1 MSITMGTTLASLV
14 TNKRRVS
21 ALKSLG
27 IVTVGDALTYYPFRV
42 TEPVP
47 LRAIREAAPGQQMA
61 FAAVIRDMRVVPMN
75 ARRGYRL
82 EATVDDADFARS
94 RHVPGSTARL
104 TFFSYRKSYVDWV
117 SMRLR
122 AGTSVVVSG
131 MPSEYMGQLQFTHP
145 EILTVAPG
153 SAGTGAGLEGYARGA
168 ASGNGAFAGSAD
180 PYASAQSAYPPAAAA
195 PSGAAL
201 KYDADTVQ
209 EALTRVCRPRPVYH
223 ASSRISSE
231 HIHETIL
238 GLLWMMGA
246 RTSSTSD
253 GQLTG
258 AGSADIVAPTTDT
271 IAVQNGEEKSG
282 TTAESGAEALSQSIP
297 DVLPE
302 SVRKAKNLMHRA
314 EAFLAIHDP
323 ASTARFKEAIET
335 LRYEEAFVSQTSLL
349 KARQHAHK
357 SSAHPCPLNEA
368 LETARA
374 SVGEAAAEPSA
385 QPGASERGA
394 ATNLPDLPNLR
405 DRFIASLPFTLT
417 VGQSQ
422 VVDDIASD
430 LERDWPMQ
438 RLLQGEVG
446 SGKTVVALAAMLQA
460 VGAGYQAVLV
470 APTQVLAEQHYE
482 TISKMVSGLTL
493 AQPGAKETDAA
504 ADVEGAMGASG
515 ASTVSS
521 SKVTAEIPVT
531 LLTGGMK
538 LAARRKALAAAAS
551 GEPGIIVATH
561 AAFSKTFQ
569 APHLALVVIDE
580 QHRFG
585 VEQRESLN
593 AKTDDGTTPHLLVMT
608 ATPIPRTAAM
618 TWFGDLDISWLTEL
632 PGGRKP
638 IRTVVVNEADAATM
652 GRMFAHIRARVDAG
666 ERAYIVCPRID
677 ADDEENEG
685 GSGVSAAA
693 GSARG
698 RAAASG
704 SSARTAAGG
713 RATRAAADAI
723 GIDDPYETFDENGE
737 TVARPPLHAVA
748 EIADR
753 LQKLPQFQG
762 IRFATLTG
770 RDKDDVKTQVM
781 ADFAGGETPILVS
794 TTVIEVGVDVKQAS
808 CIVIF
813 DADRYGLSQLHQL
826 RGRVGRGGTNSW
838 AFLISRAEPGSPAE
852 QRLEV
857 IHHSLDGAEIAQADL
872 EFRGAGDVLGDAQ
885 SGGKSSLKLLRVVKD
900 ADMIADARTRAGQL
914 LAADPELAGE
924 VQLAGAVLDFTR
936 GNETFLTSS

>member
-94 RHVPGSTARL
+94 RRVPGSTARL

-117 SMRLR
+117 SVRLR

-131 MPSEYMGQLQFTHP
+131 MPGEYMGQLQFTHP
-145 EILTVAPG
+145 EILTVAPVP
-153 SAGTGAGLEGYARGA
+153 AGAGAGLEGYARGA

-180 PYASAQSAYPPAAAA
+180 PYASAQSAYPPAATA

-246 RTSSTSD
+246 RTSSTPD
-253 GQLTG
+253 GQLAG
-258 AGSADIVAPTTDT
+258 AGAAGIVAPATDT

-323 ASTARFKEAIET
+323 ASTTRFKEAIET

-349 KARQHAHK
+349 KARSHAHK
-357 SSAHPCPLNEA
+357 SAAHSCPLV
-368 LETARA
+368 TD
-374 SVGEAAAEPSA
+374 S
-385 QPGASERGA
+385 
-394 ATNLPDLPNLR
+394 LR
-405 DRFIASLPFTLT
+405 DQFIASLPFSLT
-417 VGQSQ
+417 AGQQQ
-422 VVDDIASD
+422 VIHDIAAD
-430 LERDWPMQ
+430 LAHDWPMQ

-460 VGAGYQAVLV
+460 VDAGYQAVLV
-470 APTQVLAEQHYE
+470 APTQVLAEQHAE
-482 TISKMVSGLTL
+482 TIGRMVEQLKP
-493 AQPGAKETDAA
+493 A
-504 ADVEGAMGASG
+504 
-515 ASTVSS
+515 
-521 SKVTAEIPVT
+521 IPVT

-538 LAARRKALAAAAS
+538 LAARRKALAAASS

-677 ADDEENEG
+677 ADDEGNEG

-826 RGRVGRGGTNSW
+826 RGRVGRGGANSW

-900 ADMIADARTRAGQL
+900 ADMIADARTRAEQL
-914 LAADPELAGE
+914 LAADPELADE

>member
-1 MSITMGTTLASLV
+1 MSITMDTTLASLV

-82 EATVDDADFARS
+82 EAAVDDADFARS
-94 RHVPGSTARL
+94 RRVPGSTARL

-168 ASGNGAFAGSAD
+168 ASGNGAFAGSTD

-246 RTSSTSD
+246 RTSSTPD
-253 GQLTG
+253 GQLAG

-323 ASTARFKEAIET
+323 SSTSRVKEAIET

-349 KARQHAHK
+349 KARSHAHK
-357 SSAHPCPLNEA
+357 SAAHSCPLV
-368 LETARA
+368 TD
-374 SVGEAAAEPSA
+374 S
-385 QPGASERGA
+385 
-394 ATNLPDLPNLR
+394 LR
-405 DRFIASLPFTLT
+405 DQFIASLPFSLT
-417 VGQSQ
+417 AGQQQ
-422 VVDDIASD
+422 VIHDIAAD
-430 LERDWPMQ
+430 LAHDWPMQ

-460 VGAGYQAVLV
+460 VDAGYQAVLV
-470 APTQVLAEQHYE
+470 APTQVLAEQHAE
-482 TISKMVSGLTL
+482 TIGRMVEQLKP
-493 AQPGAKETDAA
+493 A
-504 ADVEGAMGASG
+504 
-515 ASTVSS
+515 
-521 SKVTAEIPVT
+521 IPVT

-666 ERAYIVCPRID
+666 EQAYIVCPRID

-685 GSGVSAAA
+685 GSGVSSAA

-808 CIVIF
+808 CIAIF

-900 ADMIADARTRAGQL
+900 ADMIADARTRAEQL

>member
-1 MSITMGTTLASLV
+1 MSITMDTTLASLV

-94 RHVPGSTARL
+94 RRVPGSTARL

-168 ASGNGAFAGSAD
+168 ASGNGAFAGSTD

-246 RTSSTSD
+246 RTSSTPD
-253 GQLTG
+253 GQLAG
-258 AGSADIVAPTTDT
+258 AGLADIVAPTTDT

-282 TTAESGAEALSQSIP
+282 TTAESGAEALSRSIP

-349 KARQHAHK
+349 KARSHAHK
-357 SSAHPCPLNEA
+357 SAAHSCPLV
-368 LETARA
+368 TD
-374 SVGEAAAEPSA
+374 S
-385 QPGASERGA
+385 
-394 ATNLPDLPNLR
+394 LR
-405 DRFIASLPFTLT
+405 DQFIASLPFSLT
-417 VGQSQ
+417 AGQQQ
-422 VVDDIASD
+422 VIHDIAAD
-430 LERDWPMQ
+430 LAHDWPMQ

-460 VGAGYQAVLV
+460 VDAGYQAVLV
-470 APTQVLAEQHYE
+470 APTQVLAEQHAE
-482 TISKMVSGLTL
+482 TIGRMVEQLKP
-493 AQPGAKETDAA
+493 A
-504 ADVEGAMGASG
+504 
-515 ASTVSS
+515 
-521 SKVTAEIPVT
+521 IPVT

-538 LAARRKALAAAAS
+538 LAARRKALAVAAS

-685 GSGVSAAA
+685 GSGVSSAA

-753 LQKLPQFQG
+753 LQRLPQFQG

-794 TTVIEVGVDVKQAS
+794 TTVIEVGVDVKRAS

-900 ADMIADARTRAGQL
+900 ADMIADARTRAEQL

>member
-1 MSITMGTTLASLV
+1 MSITMDTTLASLV

-94 RHVPGSTARL
+94 RRVPGSTARL

-168 ASGNGAFAGSAD
+168 ASGNGAFAGSTD

-246 RTSSTSD
+246 RTSSTPD
-253 GQLTG
+253 GKLAG

-302 SVRKAKNLMHRA
+302 SVRKVKNLMHRA

-349 KARQHAHK
+349 KARSHAHK
-357 SSAHPCPLNEA
+357 SAAHSCPLV
-368 LETARA
+368 TD
-374 SVGEAAAEPSA
+374 S
-385 QPGASERGA
+385 
-394 ATNLPDLPNLR
+394 LR
-405 DRFIASLPFTLT
+405 DQFIASLPFSLT
-417 VGQSQ
+417 AGQQQ
-422 VVDDIASD
+422 VIHDIAAD
-430 LERDWPMQ
+430 LAHDWPMQ

-460 VGAGYQAVLV
+460 VDAGYQAVLV
-470 APTQVLAEQHYE
+470 APTQVLAEQHAE
-482 TISKMVSGLTL
+482 TIGRMVEQLKP
-493 AQPGAKETDAA
+493 A
-504 ADVEGAMGASG
+504 
-515 ASTVSS
+515 
-521 SKVTAEIPVT
+521 IPVT

-538 LAARRKALAAAAS
+538 LAARRKALAAASS

-652 GRMFAHIRARVDAG
+652 GRMFAHIRARVDTG

-685 GSGVSAAA
+685 GSGVSSAA

-900 ADMIADARTRAGQL
+900 ADMIADARTRAEQL

>member
-94 RHVPGSTARL
+94 RRVPGSTARL

-117 SMRLR
+117 SVRLR

-131 MPSEYMGQLQFTHP
+131 MPGEYMGQLQFTHP
-145 EILTVAPG
+145 EILTVASVP
-153 SAGTGAGLEGYARGA
+153 AGAGAGLEGYARGA
-168 ASGNGAFAGSAD
+168 ASGNGAFAGSTD
-180 PYASAQSAYPPAAAA
+180 PYASAQSAYPPAATA

-246 RTSSTSD
+246 RTSSTPD
-253 GQLTG
+253 GQLAG
-258 AGSADIVAPTTDT
+258 AGAAGIVAPTTDT

-323 ASTARFKEAIET
+323 ASTTRFKEAIET

-349 KARQHAHK
+349 KARSHAHK
-357 SSAHPCPLNEA
+357 SAAHSCPLV
-368 LETARA
+368 TD
-374 SVGEAAAEPSA
+374 S
-385 QPGASERGA
+385 
-394 ATNLPDLPNLR
+394 LR
-405 DRFIASLPFTLT
+405 DQFIASLPFSLT
-417 VGQSQ
+417 AGQQQ
-422 VVDDIASD
+422 VIHDIAAD
-430 LERDWPMQ
+430 LAHDWPMQ

-460 VGAGYQAVLV
+460 VDAGYQAVLV
-470 APTQVLAEQHYE
+470 APTQVLAEQHAE
-482 TISKMVSGLTL
+482 TIGRMVEQLKP
-493 AQPGAKETDAA
+493 A
-504 ADVEGAMGASG
+504 
-515 ASTVSS
+515 
-521 SKVTAEIPVT
+521 IPVT

-538 LAARRKALAAAAS
+538 LAARRKALAAASS

>member
-1 MSITMGTTLASLV
+1 MSITMDTTLASLV

-94 RHVPGSTARL
+94 RRVPGSTARL
-104 TFFSYRKSYVDWV
+104 TFFSYRKSDVDWV

-168 ASGNGAFAGSAD
+168 ASGNGAFAGSTD

-246 RTSSTSD
+246 RTSSTPD
-253 GQLTG
+253 GKLAG

-271 IAVQNGEEKSG
+271 IAVQNGEENSG

-349 KARQHAHK
+349 KARSHAHK
-357 SSAHPCPLNEA
+357 SAAHSCPLV
-368 LETARA
+368 TD
-374 SVGEAAAEPSA
+374 S
-385 QPGASERGA
+385 
-394 ATNLPDLPNLR
+394 LR
-405 DRFIASLPFTLT
+405 DQFIASLPFSLT
-417 VGQSQ
+417 AGQQQ
-422 VVDDIASD
+422 VIHDIAAD
-430 LERDWPMQ
+430 LAHDWPMQ

-460 VGAGYQAVLV
+460 VDAGYQAVLV
-470 APTQVLAEQHYE
+470 APTQVLAEQHAE
-482 TISKMVSGLTL
+482 TIGRMVEQLKP
-493 AQPGAKETDAA
+493 A
-504 ADVEGAMGASG
+504 
-515 ASTVSS
+515 
-521 SKVTAEIPVT
+521 IPVT

-677 ADDEENEG
+677 ADDEGNEG

-794 TTVIEVGVDVKQAS
+794 TTVIEVGVDVKRAS

-900 ADMIADARTRAGQL
+900 ADMIADARTRAEQL

>member
-1 MSITMGTTLASLV
+1 MSITMDTTLASLV

-168 ASGNGAFAGSAD
+168 ASGNGAFAGSTD
-180 PYASAQSAYPPAAAA
+180 PYASVQSAYPPATTA

-246 RTSSTSD
+246 HTSSTPD
-253 GQLTG
+253 GQLAG
-258 AGSADIVAPTTDT
+258 AGAAGIVAPTTDT
-271 IAVQNGEEKSG
+271 IAVQDGEEKSG

-302 SVRKAKNLMHRA
+302 SVRKAQNLMHRA

-335 LRYEEAFVSQTSLL
+335 LRYEEAFVSQVSLL
-349 KARQHAHK
+349 KARSHAHK
-357 SSAHPCPLNEA
+357 SAAHSCPLV
-368 LETARA
+368 TD
-374 SVGEAAAEPSA
+374 S
-385 QPGASERGA
+385 
-394 ATNLPDLPNLR
+394 LR
-405 DRFIASLPFTLT
+405 DQFIASLPFSLT
-417 VGQSQ
+417 AGQQQ
-422 VVDDIASD
+422 VIHDIAAD
-430 LERDWPMQ
+430 LAHDWPMQ

-460 VGAGYQAVLV
+460 VDAGYQAVLV
-470 APTQVLAEQHYE
+470 APTQVLAEQHAE
-482 TISKMVSGLTL
+482 TIGRMVEQLKP
-493 AQPGAKETDAA
+493 A
-504 ADVEGAMGASG
+504 
-515 ASTVSS
+515 
-521 SKVTAEIPVT
+521 IPVT

-538 LAARRKALAAAAS
+538 LAARRKALAAASS

-666 ERAYIVCPRID
+666 ERTYIVCPRID

-693 GSARG
+693 GSALG